1 MKLTANIKPHLREMP
16 EPGLANRS
24 HLLYQKQL
32 TVVTYGNVTGIFLK
46 ESHGLAGKVLKR
58 LSMFAVGID
67 ECWHVELIVFRFI
80 KVRTKTGM
88 ITVTFIIQH
97 YSTQCMKK
105 NK

>member
-1 MKLTANIKPHLREMP
+1 
-16 EPGLANRS
+16 
-24 HLLYQKQL
+24 
-32 TVVTYGNVTGIFLK
+32 
-46 ESHGLAGKVLKR
+46 
-58 LSMFAVGID
+58 MFAVGID

-105 NK
+105 KQITRTINTGKEEKNCHLPNYKILKTSKSFL